1 MAEETGFEP
10 ASLAANRFQGGF
22 LTTRTSSIANRLL
35 KSQHHFYKLRLQK
48 RCLIGNPFFFIKF
61 RNTHSTHDK
70 IIKASINA

>member
-35 KSQHHFYKLRLQK
+35 KSQHHFYNYQRTKKMPLRQ
-48 RCLIGNPFFFIKF
+48 PFLFVYLFTFEK
-61 RNTHSTHDK
+61 TLLK
-70 IIKASINA
+70 